1 MFQYIIR
8 RLLHSIFVI
17 IGITFLSFGML
28 LATGDPTSAL
38 AGEHATPELRAA
50 IREELGLD
58 DPLLV
63 QYGRFVWRL
72 LQGDMGHSIMTRSP
86 VQSELRQ
93 FFPATVELALTAMIL
108 AILVGI
114 PMGILAGYRHNSF
127 IDLGTTVGALVGV
140 SMPIFWLGLMLLW
153 FFGLKLSWFPT
164 TGRIDEDVNLQV
176 ITNLY
181 ILDSLLTGNIP
192 ALINALHHIALPAFA
207 LATIPT
213 AFIARI
219 TRSSMMDV
227 LGLEYIRTARAKG
240 LVERLVVLKHA
251 LRNALLPV
259 VTVVGLQTGSLLAG
273 AILTETIFA
282 WPGMGRWIVN
292 AIVARNFPVVQ
303 IGVLVFALIFIA
315 VNLLVD
321 ISYGL
326 LDPRIRYD

>member
-1 MFQYIIR
+1 MIQYVAR
-8 RLLHSIFVI
+8 RLILVI
-17 IGITFLSFGML
+17 PVLIGVTFLTFGML

-38 AGEHATPELRAA
+38 AGEHASPELRAA

-63 QYGRFVWRL
+63 QYGRFLWRMT
-72 LQGDMGHSIMTRSP
+72 QGDLGTSIMTRSP
-86 VQSELRQ
+86 VQSELKQ
-93 FFPATVELALTAMIL
+93 FFPATIELALAAMFL

-114 PMGILAGYRHNSF
+114 PLGILAGYRHNSF
-127 IDLGTTVGALVGV
+127 VDLGTTFGALVGV
-140 SMPIFWLGLMLLW
+140 SMPIFWLGLVLLW
-153 FFGLKLSWFPT
+153 IFGLKLNWFPT
-164 TGRIDEDVNLQV
+164 TGRIDQDVQLQTV
-176 ITNLY
+176 TNLY
-181 ILDSLLTGNIP
+181 ILDSILTGNTL
-192 ALINALHHIALPAFA
+192 ALTSALHHLALPAFA

-213 AFIARI
+213 AYIARI
-219 TRSSMMDV
+219 TRSAMIDV
-227 LGLEYIRTARAKG
+227 LGLDYIRTARAKG
-240 LVERLVVLKHA
+240 LVERLVVNKHA
-251 LRNALLPV
+251 LSNALLPV

-303 IGVLVFALIFIA
+303 IGVMVFALIFIV

-326 LDPRIRYD
+326 LDPRIRHD